1 MDELTNQLNK
11 MANGAKKLE
20 QKKSLSFSEVF
31 VDSFVQK
38 HTQFQT
44 MNDFWLKAGI
54 NSTEEFDA
62 YPQEK
67 LDAFTNQY
75 SDSSTFQ
82 ELFDKAVNEYISR
95 QLGL

>member
-1 MDELTNQLNK
+1 
-11 MANGAKKLE
+11 
-20 QKKSLSFSEVF
+20 
-31 VDSFVQK
+31 
-38 HTQFQT
+38 

-67 LDAFTNQY
+67 LDAFTSQY

-82 ELFDKAVNEYISR
+82 ELFDEAVNEYISH